1 MGERWWPD
9 PEACVVGVAFL
20 LTLCHGAPM
29 VDPCEPTNCSMAGPV
44 IRFPFRRRDQPAH
57 CGYKGFE
64 LSCNGN
70 ATLVELPSDGRRF
83 VIRSISYENQRLYLD
98 PESCPLDTF
107 LNLNLSN
114 SPFELHDRIQLWE
127 RTFMLLNC
135 TCEVPTTYTYC
146 YDYAIRC
153 LDGQGRHFF
162 GVSAGYCVSYLNKT
176 CISMRTQVV
185 PLAFITGL
193 CSGHDY
199 DPNLVWGTPDCRS
212 CKDGLCSFSGVN
224 RQVTCVHTTGSGVS
238 IGVFLFISALA
249 TIAKLYLSWK
259 WKKDKETED
268 QMKIEKFLEECK
280 ALNPERYSYVDI
292 KKITDQFKT
301 KLGEGGYGSVYK
313 GLLPSG
319 IEVAVKVLIRTVGN
333 VGEEFVNEVQTIGR
347 IHHVNVVRLLGFCA
361 DGKNRALIYEF
372 MPNESLEKFIF
383 PKDRRGP
390 PLGWAKLHE
399 IAVGIARGIEYLHQ
413 GCDQRILHFDIK
425 PHNILLDH
433 NLTPKVSDFGLSKLC
448 SKEQSVVSMTVAR
461 GTVGYIA
468 PEVASRNVGNV
479 SYKSDVYSFGMLLL
493 EMVGGRKNVD
503 TSVENTS
510 QTYFPEWIY
519 NHFQHDLELG
529 LNIIEEQDANIARVL
544 AVTALWCI
552 QWYPVN
558 RPSIKT
564 VVQMLEGSVEN
575 LVIPPN
581 PFVSTASIALDSKP
595 RVHGTILPAISE
607 SETQEIN

>member
-1 MGERWWPD
+1 MLLQSSTSTSGFHSSLSPCRNWKDAMDQGWWPK
-9 PEACVVGVAFL
+9 ACVVFL

-29 VDPCEPTNCSMAGPV
+29 VDACEPTNCSTAGPV
-44 IRFPFRRRDQPAH
+44 IRSPFRRSDQPPD

-70 ATLVELPSDGRRF
+70 ATLVDLPSAGRRF
-83 VIRSISYENQRLYLD
+83 VVRSISYENQRLYLD
-98 PESCPLDTF
+98 PESCPLDAF
-107 LNLNLSN
+107 LNLDLSN
-114 SPFELHDRIQLWE
+114 SPFELHDSIQRWE
-127 RTFMLLNC
+127 PTFMLLNC
-135 TCEVPTTYTYC
+135 TCEAPTVYLGNREPYN
-146 YDYAIRC
+146 YLRIRC
-153 LDGQGRHFF
+153 LDGQGRHIF
-162 GVSAGYCVSYLNKT
+162 GVSGDWLSYLNKS
-176 CISMRTQVV
+176 CISMRTQMV
-185 PLAFITGL
+185 PQAFITSL
-193 CSGHDY
+193 CSGHRY
-199 DPNLVWGTPDCRS
+199 DPSLGWRTPKQKGKWIR
-212 CKDGLCSFSGVN
+212 FA
-224 RQVTCVHTTGSGVS
+224 GVS
-238 IGVFLFISALA
+238 IGAFLFISALA
-249 TIAKLYLSWK
+249 TIAKLCLSWK
-259 WKKDKETED
+259 WKKDKETAD

-372 MPNESLEKFIF
+372 MPNESLEKYIF
-383 PKDRRGP
+383 PEDRRGP
-390 PLGWAKLHE
+390 PLGWTKLHE

-433 NLTPKVSDFGLSKLC
+433 NLTPKISDFGLSKLC
-448 SKEQSVVSMTVAR
+448 SKEQSV
-461 GTVGYIA
+461 
-468 PEVASRNVGNV
+468 
-479 SYKSDVYSFGMLLL
+479 
-493 EMVGGRKNVD
+493 
-503 TSVENTS
+503 
-510 QTYFPEWIY
+510 
-519 NHFQHDLELG
+519 DLELG
-529 LNIIEEQDANIARVL
+529 PNIIEEQDANIARVL

-607 SETQEIN
+607 SETLEIN